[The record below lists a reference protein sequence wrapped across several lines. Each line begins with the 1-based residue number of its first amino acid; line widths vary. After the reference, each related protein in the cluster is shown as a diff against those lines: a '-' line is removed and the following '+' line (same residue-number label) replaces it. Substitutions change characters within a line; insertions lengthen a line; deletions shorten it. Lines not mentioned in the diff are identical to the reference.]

1 MKNFKTD
8 QSAVS
13 WGMKTHQMNNYLLC
27 SDFVFVHSL
36 SPKCFAEW
44 LPKKTN
50 EDIFN
55 IEKKIEAARKKWIFK
70 VIFLIHEERRRRK
83 YIYLTHTYYF
93 I

>member
-1 MKNFKTD
+1 M
-8 QSAVS
+8 
-13 WGMKTHQMNNYLLC
+13 L
-27 SDFVFVHSL
+27 
-36 SPKCFAEW
+36 AEW

>member
-1 MKNFKTD
+1 M
-8 QSAVS
+8 
-13 WGMKTHQMNNYLLC
+13 L
-27 SDFVFVHSL
+27 
-36 SPKCFAEW
+36 AEW
-44 LPKKTN
+44 LPEKTN

-70 VIFLIHEERRRRK
+70 VIFLIHEERRRRRK